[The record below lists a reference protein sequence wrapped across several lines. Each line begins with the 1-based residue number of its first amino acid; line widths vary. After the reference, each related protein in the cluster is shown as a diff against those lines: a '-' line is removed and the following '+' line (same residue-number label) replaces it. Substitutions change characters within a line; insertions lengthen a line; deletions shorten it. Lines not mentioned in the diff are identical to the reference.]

1 MMSQAKILD
10 FTRSELRNNQE
21 LIRKYSHIV
30 RKEELESD
38 YPIPVP
44 ENEFYETR
52 YSLDPFPFD
61 ETHYV
66 LAENDTKAI
75 AYGII
80 NSNLKIN
87 NKMAFIFV
95 YVLPEYRGQKMSK
108 IILTKLSKYIPTYVD
123 KIFFPIREDRLG
135 PYYDLRKS
143 LINHLLATVGPVTF
157 KGRRCTSDLT
167 KFNTNE
173 VIKKAEEL
181 QDQAIQKGFSCI
193 FIEGKP
199 DFDKIG
205 FTLPEYL
212 KFLDSIDNDMPRE
225 NASFQD
231 VEITPE
237 IFNYRIDTLQP
248 LGRTKW
254 HYIAIHTQSKKI
266 AGLTEVVF
274 ERRNP
279 KVIRQADTG
288 VIRAYRGNKLGLTLK
303 YLMLAKIL
311 ITEQSKN
318 AQLWTTFN
326 AYSNSYMIG
335 INTELG
341 HKEDAIFYQ
350 FEIAKEKFIE
360 LLKKE

>member
-1 MMSQAKILD
+1 MMSQATILE
-10 FTRSELRNNQE
+10 FTRSDLRNNQD
-21 LIRKYSHIV
+21 LIQNFSHIV
-30 RKEELESD
+30 RLEELESD

-44 ENEFYETR
+44 DNEFYETR

-66 LAENDTKAI
+66 LVENDTKAV
-75 AYGII
+75 AYGVI

-87 NKMAFIFV
+87 DKMAFIFV
-95 YVLPEYRGQKMSK
+95 YVLPEFRGQNIAN
-108 IILTKLSKYIPTYVD
+108 IILRKLSKHIPTRVN
-123 KIFFPIREDRLG
+123 KLFFPIREDSFG

-143 LINHLLATVGPVTF
+143 LINRVLATVGPVTF

-167 KFNTNE
+167 KFNKNE
-173 VIKKAEEL
+173 VNKKAKEL
-181 QDQAIQKGFSCI
+181 QEQAIQKGFSCI
-193 FIEGKP
+193 FVEGKP

-205 FTLPEYL
+205 FTATEYL

-237 IFNYRIDTLQP
+237 IFNYRIDSLEP

-254 HYIAIHTQSKKI
+254 HYIAIHNQSKKI
-266 AGLTEVVF
+266 AGLTEVVL
-274 ERRNP
+274 ERKIP
-279 KVIRQADTG
+279 KVIRQAVTG
-288 VIRAYRGNKLGLTLK
+288 VIRAYRGNKLVLTLK

-311 ITEQSKN
+311 TTEHSQN
-318 AQLWTTFN
+318 AQYWTTFN
-326 AYSNSYMIG
+326 AYSNSYMIS